1 MQRNQTLDALKGIC
15 IIFVVITHFHW
26 ADDMRLRLGF
36 PFIIDMA
43 VPVFMLISGYVYAA
57 SYERNNIST
66 VMQGW
71 GIKRLTKSFLRYTIP
86 YLACFGVEVIL
97 SCIKNGIVHAG
108 GANVGVKS
116 ILLALITGGWGPGSY
131 YYPILLQLLLVYPL
145 LWWIVRRWKFYGLLM
160 IFALNFGFEWLKLIL
175 AMPVGIYRLLVFRYI
190 LLLGAGTY
198 FYLYRKSGN
207 KLIESIIWVLGV
219 VFIVCTQYLNQIIW
233 PVTFWVGTSFVAV
246 LYIIPMYKWF
256 ISREYKWWCPLLN
269 IGKASY
275 NIFLFQM
282 LFYVFF
288 ADSIYKL
295 ISYSMIDLCLCLAIC
310 LYGGWIF
317 YCYES
322 KWTKNIIKKLSI

>member
-1 MQRNQTLDALKGIC
+1 
-15 IIFVVITHFHW
+15 
-26 ADDMRLRLGF
+26 
-36 PFIIDMA
+36 
-43 VPVFMLISGYVYAA
+43 
-57 SYERNNIST
+57 
-66 VMQGW
+66 
-71 GIKRLTKSFLRYTIP
+71 
-86 YLACFGVEVIL
+86 
-97 SCIKNGIVHAG
+97 
-108 GANVGVKS
+108 
-116 ILLALITGGWGPGSY
+116 
-131 YYPILLQLLLVYPL
+131 
-145 LWWIVRRWKFYGLLM
+145 M

-219 VFIVCTQYLNQIIW
+219 VFIVYTQYLNQIIW

-269 IGKASY
+269 IGKVSY

-282 LFYVFF
+282 LFYAFF

-317 YCYES
+317 
-322 KWTKNIIKKLSI
+322 